1 MAVTGL
7 ENIIKGYGMSD
18 FTKRKILIVDDIP
31 TNITVLTEILMSDYK
46 MVCATNG
53 KDALKLA
60 ASFIPDLILLD
71 IMMPEMDGYETC
83 RQLKSDDRTKDI
95 PIVFLTAKKQ
105 EEDEIKGLELGA
117 VDYISKP
124 FSSVILR
131 HKVRIHMELKLHR
144 NNLEDIIHERTIEIT
159 KSHEKLHQEITE
171 RLIIQKALI
180 EQQAY
185 FLQLFENSPQAIMIV
200 EPDGKVV
207 EINKGFEKIFGYT
220 AKEIKGQYNKNLIV
234 PEDMVAEDETFHQN
248 ILSGRIINKETF
260 RLNKNG
266 DMIPVAFLGYP
277 AIVKDQIKGLF
288 ILYQDISARK
298 RFEAQML
305 HQSFHDSLTDIP
317 NRALLMER
325 LSRSLERSKRRNDY
339 HFAVLM
345 IDLDNFKSVNDS
357 IGHLAGDKFLIQ
369 FSDEIKQCIRST
381 DTIARMG
388 GDEFAVLIEEFNGMK
403 EVFRIAKRI
412 SNIGKSSFFVER
424 NEIKISASIGIVIE
438 TKSYDSAEN
447 ILRDADIA
455 MYRVKE
461 TGKSSFR
468 VFKKKMHKMTLE
480 SLKMQN
486 ELRHA
491 IDNDELVLYYQP
503 IVSAANQELLG
514 FEALVRWQHPV
525 KGMVGPN
532 LFIPLAEETDLI
544 LPMGRVVAR
553 EACRQLKQWHDNI
566 PGADKLTMN
575 VNISTKQFM
584 DGDLTNFIIKTLEE
598 NKLAPKFLNLE
609 ITESLI
615 IKKAKSMIS
624 KLSILKNHGINVV
637 LDDFGTGY
645 SSLSYIQD
653 FQIDTI
659 KIDRSF
665 INDMD
670 HDDGSIEIV
679 KTILAL
685 GRNLGLGVVAEGV
698 ERKTQLDLL
707 KGLNCEKIQGFYFS
721 KPVDKDQAA
730 KIIKQGFTI
739 SE

>member
-1 MAVTGL
+1 M
-7 ENIIKGYGMSD
+7 ND
-18 FTKRKILIVDDIP
+18 FDKRKILIVDDVP

-60 ASFIPDLILLD
+60 ASSVPDLILLD
-71 IMMPEMDGYETC
+71 IMMPDMDGYEAC
-83 RQLKSDDRTKDI
+83 RQLKSDDRTKNI
-95 PIVFLTAKKQ
+95 PVIFLTAKKE
-105 EEDEIKGLELGA
+105 EEDEVKGLELGA

-144 NNLEDIIHERTIEIT
+144 DNLEDIIRERTIEIS
-159 KSHEKLHQEITE
+159 KSHYKLHQEITE
-171 RLIIQKALI
+171 RIQVQKALI
-180 EQQAY
+180 EQRAY

-207 EINKGFEKIFGYT
+207 GVNKGFEKIFGY
-220 AKEIKGQYNKNLIV
+220 AVKEIKGQYNKNLIV

-248 ILSGRIINKETF
+248 ILSGKIISKETF
-260 RLNKNG
+260 RLHKNG
-266 DMIPVAFLGYP
+266 ELIPVSFLGYP
-277 AIVKDQIKGLF
+277 AVVKDQIEGLF
-288 ILYQDISARK
+288 ILYRDISERK
-298 RFEAQML
+298 KFEAQML
-305 HQSFHDSLTDIP
+305 HQSFHDSLTGIP

-325 LSRSLERSKRRNDY
+325 LGRSLERSKRRKEY
-339 HFAVLM
+339 QFAVLM

-369 FSDEIKQCIRST
+369 FSDQIKQCIRST

-388 GDEFAVLIEEFNGMK
+388 GDEFAVLLEEFNGPR
-403 EVFRIAKRI
+403 EVFKIAKRI
-412 SNIGKSSFFVER
+412 SNIGKSSFFIER
-424 NEIKISASIGIVIE
+424 NEVKISASIGIVIE
-438 TKSYDSAEN
+438 TKSYDRAEN

-468 VFKKKMHKMTLE
+468 VFKKKMRKMTLE

-486 ELRHA
+486 DLRQA
-491 IDNDELVLYYQP
+491 IFNDELVLYYQP
-503 IVSAANQELLG
+503 IVSVAEQELIG

-525 KGMVGPN
+525 KGMVGPD

-544 LPMGRVVAR
+544 LPLGRVVIR
-553 EACRQLKQWHDNI
+553 EACRQLKQWHNNI
-566 PGADKLTMN
+566 PGADSLTMN

-584 DGDLTNFIIKTLEE
+584 DGDLTDFIIKELEE
-598 NKLAPKFLNLE
+598 NKLAPEYLNLE

-615 IKKAKSMIS
+615 IKNAKSMIS
-624 KLSILKNHGINVV
+624 KLSVLKSHGINVV

-653 FQIDTI
+653 FQIDSI

-670 HDDGSIEIV
+670 RDSGSVEIV
-679 KTILAL
+679 KIILAL
-685 GRNLGLGVVAEGV
+685 CRNLGLGVVAEGV
-698 ERKTQLDLL
+698 ERRTQLDILRE
-707 KGLNCEKIQGFYFS
+707 LNCEKIQGFYFS
-721 KPVDKDQAA
+721 KPVNKDKAA
-730 KIIKQGFTI
+730 DLIKNGFTI
-739 SE
+739 LE